1 MSSIPWRA
9 TQTQAVIQIGVA
21 QPPHTRAWAG
31 RARRAASRAR
41 SRRCGTVAALPGRRT
56 AALSEMR
63 RALAATPR
71 QLPRRPRPFLRTSS
85 EISELDLSEI
95 WERSAHVSASPPLPC
110 RLRWRKAAL
119 ADRVRQLSEQN
130 LAPRRLPMMGPL
142 HVAQADCWPA
152 GVAYSGAD
160 DAPLFSGQSVPSS
173 VSWGTTQRGRH
184 GHRSH
189 SSVTVSA
196 PAA

>member
-63 RALAATPR
+63 RALAATSRAIAETSSP
-71 QLPRRPRPFLRTSS
+71 LLRTSS

-95 WERSAHVSASPPLPC
+95 WERSAHVSASPPLPWPLALAEG
-110 RLRWRKAAL
+110 RAGGSGPAAIRAELGAAAL
-119 ADRVRQLSEQN
+119 ADDGAAARRAGRL
-130 LAPRRLPMMGPL
+130 LASGR
-142 HVAQADCWPA
+142 
-152 GVAYSGAD
+152 AYSGAD